1 MKIIVNKKELLK
13 TITYVIDGVG
23 SDNDNLTVEDTI
35 EFIIKIEKIVDK
47 LPNNL
52 SLGTISKVMEEALS

>member
-52 SLGTISKVMEEALS
+52 SLGTISKVIEEALS